1 MTKTKVTVT
10 RKHVPP
16 VLTFPAYLSFSVR
29 LRLVLAISEGEFSTY
44 SNEFSQEVPGSTVT
58 FKMVIFS
65 LGIDS
70 PNKTILTSS
79 TSSG

>member
-10 RKHVPP
+10 RKHAPP

-44 SNEFSQEVPGSTVT
+44 SNTHEFSQEVPGSTVT
-58 FKMVIFS
+58 FKMVGNF
-65 LGIDS
+65 
-70 PNKTILTSS
+70 
-79 TSSG
+79 